1 MVAKSESPVANYEAK
16 HNTLGHTGT
25 IDHGIFMG
33 FCPSSTAG
41 FRKQPRQPRQPL
53 CPFRAF
59 PPQSERSCIDY
70 LRAQCWSLPPSKKT
84 HL

>member
-41 FRKQPRQPRQPL
+41 FRKHINHVNHVNHCVP
-53 CPFRAF
+53 
-59 PPQSERSCIDY
+59 SERFL
-70 LRAQCWSLPPSKKT
+70 LRVSEVALIT
-84 HL
+84 